1 MTSCM
6 SSMRSNQLSYT
17 PVTAYIS
24 YHFSMCFVKQKYG
37 AFRIFSK
44 SGQSRR
50 KRYARRKRKSGF
62 SVGARR
68 GYIILCAAG
77 LYHQTIS
84 FHIKGRA
91 VSKRRGVFGKRRRC
105 TCRCAVRQAAGR
117 AFRFA
122 VLQASVRACFCFVGA
137 YRRRGMNTILL

>member
-1 MTSCM
+1 MTNVMPFRALVGMVGLEPMTSCM

-24 YHFSMCFVKQKYG
+24 YHFSMPFVKQKYG

-77 LYHQTIS
+77 LYHPMRGGFIS
-84 FHIKGRA
+84 SDYIIPYKMKG
-91 VSKRRGVFGKRRRC
+91 G
-105 TCRCAVRQAAGR
+105 
-117 AFRFA
+117 
-122 VLQASVRACFCFVGA
+122 
-137 YRRRGMNTILL
+137 I